1 MQNRMQCNPAPAAG
15 ESLEVTARMALI
27 IDTAR
32 CQGHG
37 RCALINPDLFDVDD
51 DGYAVVLDPVPTGD
65 AKADADRAIGNCP
78 EQAISW
84 SGPESLTT

>member
-1 MQNRMQCNPAPAAG
+1 
-15 ESLEVTARMALI
+15 MALT
-27 IDTAR
+27 IDTNR

-37 RCALINPDLFDVDD
+37 RCALINPGLFDVND
-51 DGYAVVLDPVPTGD
+51 DGYGVVLIPEPEGD

-84 SGPESLTT
+84 AG

>member
-1 MQNRMQCNPAPAAG
+1 
-15 ESLEVTARMALI
+15 MALT
-27 IDTAR
+27 IDTNR

-37 RCALINPDLFDVDD
+37 RCALINPGLFDVND
-51 DGYAVVLDPVPTGD
+51 DGYGVVLTPEPEGD

-84 SGPESLTT
+84 AG

>member
-1 MQNRMQCNPAPAAG
+1 
-15 ESLEVTARMALI
+15 MALT
-27 IDTAR
+27 IDPAR

-37 RCALINPDLFDVDD
+37 RCVLISEDLFEIDD
-51 DGYAVVLDPVPTGD
+51 AGYGVVLDPSPSGD

-84 SGPESLTT
+84 AG

>member
-1 MQNRMQCNPAPAAG
+1 
-15 ESLEVTARMALI
+15 MALT
-27 IDTAR
+27 IDTTR

-37 RCALINPDLFDVDD
+37 RCALINPGLFDVND
-51 DGYAVVLDPVPTGD
+51 DGYGVVLIPEPEGD

-84 SGPESLTT
+84 AG

>member
-1 MQNRMQCNPAPAAG
+1 MQNRMQHNTKRV
-15 ESLEVTARMALI
+15 EVTTPMALT
-27 IDTAR
+27 IDTTR

-37 RCALINPDLFDVDD
+37 RCALINPDLFEVND
-51 DGYAVVLDPVPTGD
+51 DGYGVVLDPAPSGD

-84 SGPESLTT
+84 TGE